1 MSFTRRRFLTTT
13 AGAAGSLAVA
23 SALGSRAFAQDAARI
38 RHFWWGNPE
47 RDKRT
52 FAVIDIFN
60 GKHPDIVVEGET
72 LGFNDYFTKLTT
84 QIAGGNMPDVIQMG
98 YGVMLEY
105 VDKGTLKP
113 LDEAVA
119 AGKIDTSKVDQS
131 GLDAGTF
138 RGKLYGFTIGANAM
152 ATLYNKRAF
161 EEAGIETDPITWTY
175 DDIKANGVKLK
186 EAGSP
191 LAGTDD
197 LTADWGAFG
206 VYTGQRG
213 LTNMFNADGQFAFD
227 AQMVIDWW
235 KMWEDIRNAGATV
248 SAEDAAAVAGIA
260 DLDKQGIVTG
270 KSAISYAW
278 SNQIVGTQA
287 LMQDVIGAGMRPWV
301 KDGPS
306 GQSIQP
312 SQFVCLSRDATNDD
326 AALAYMNAFVNDPD
340 MTAVLGL
347 ERGIPQQS
355 DVRAALEAN
364 LTESEATSVAYFDAI
379 QPHVT
384 PLAPPSPAGNRE
396 CEEAF
401 ETRAGVSVLLGQASI
416 EDAAAAFMD
425 EASAI
430 LRRAQS

>member
-1 MSFTRRRFLTTT
+1 MSRLTRRHFLGST
-13 AGAAGSLAVA
+13 AGAAG
-23 SALGSRAFAQDAARI
+23 AFALSGTLGRALAQDKARV

-60 GKHPDIVVEGET
+60 GKNPGIVVEGET

-84 QIAGGNMPDVIQMG
+84 QIAGGAMPDVIQMG

-119 AGKIDTSKVDQS
+119 AGKVDTSKIDAS
-131 GLDAGTF
+131 GLSAGTF
-138 RGKLYGFTIGANAM
+138 RDKLYGLTIGANAM
-152 ATLYNKRAF
+152 ASMFNKRVF
-161 EEAGIETDPITWTY
+161 DEAKIEVDPINWTY
-175 DDIKANGVKLK
+175 DDIKALGVKVK
-186 EAGSP
+186 EAGASV
-191 LAGTDD
+191 AGTDD

-213 LTNMFNADGQFAFD
+213 LANMFTPDGKFAFD

-235 KMWEDIRNAGATV
+235 KMWEDMRNAGATV
-248 SAEDAAAVAGIA
+248 SAEDSAAVAGIA

-270 KSAISYAW
+270 KSAVSYAW

-287 LMQDVIGAGMRPWV
+287 LMQDALGAGIRPLI
-301 KDGPS
+301 KDAPS
-306 GQSIQP
+306 GQSAQP
-312 SQFVCLSRDATNDD
+312 SQFICLTRDATNDD
-326 AALAYMNAFVNDPD
+326 AALAYLNAFVNDRE

-355 DVRAALEAN
+355 DVRAALEPN
-364 LTESEATSVAYFDAI
+364 LTEAEATTVAYFDAI
-379 QPHVT
+379 QSHLM
-384 PLAPPSPAGNRE
+384 PLPPAPPAGNRE

-401 ETRAGVSVLLGQASI
+401 EQRAAVSVLLGQTSI

-430 LRRAQS
+430 LSRAA